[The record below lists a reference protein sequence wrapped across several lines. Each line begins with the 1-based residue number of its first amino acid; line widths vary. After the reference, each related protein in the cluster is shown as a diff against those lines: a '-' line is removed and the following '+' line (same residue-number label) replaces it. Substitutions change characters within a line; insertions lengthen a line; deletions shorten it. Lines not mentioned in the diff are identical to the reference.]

1 MRMSTVYAI
10 KGGMMAEPVATGRE
24 EAVCGSEVY
33 PDCLLGEYLC
43 ILSLCIQYDYM
54 SPVLFCTKVSL

>member
-1 MRMSTVYAI
+1 MLISIVYAM
-10 KGGMMAEPVATGRE
+10 KGGILAEPVATGRE

-43 ILSLCIQYDYM
+43 IPSLCVRADSM
-54 SPVLFCTKVSL
+54 SSVLFCTKVSL

>member
-10 KGGMMAEPVATGRE
+10 KGGMLAEPVATGRE

-33 PDCLLGEYLC
+33 PDYLLGEYLC
-43 ILSLCIQYDYM
+43 IPASC
-54 SPVLFCTKVSL
+54 V

>member
-1 MRMSTVYAI
+1 MRISMVYAM
-10 KGGMMAEPVATGRE
+10 KGGILAEPAATGRE

-43 ILSLCIQYDYM
+43 IPSLCIRADSM
-54 SPVLFCTKVSL
+54 SPVPFCAKVSL

>member
-1 MRMSTVYAI
+1 MRISMVYAM
-10 KGGMMAEPVATGRE
+10 KGGILAEPVATGRE

-43 ILSLCIQYDYM
+43 IPSLCIQADSM
-54 SPVLFCTKVSL
+54 SPVLFCAKVSL

>member
-10 KGGMMAEPVATGRE
+10 KGGMLAEPIATGRE
-24 EAVCGSEVY
+24 EAVCVSEVY

-43 ILSLCIQYDYM
+43 IPSLCIQADSM
-54 SPVLFCTKVSL
+54 SPIPFCAKVSL

>member
-1 MRMSTVYAI
+1 MHMSTVYAI
-10 KGGMMAEPVATGRE
+10 KGGMMPEPVATGRE

-43 ILSLCIQYDYM
+43 IPSLCVRADSM
-54 SPVLFCTKVSL
+54 SPVMFSEKVSL